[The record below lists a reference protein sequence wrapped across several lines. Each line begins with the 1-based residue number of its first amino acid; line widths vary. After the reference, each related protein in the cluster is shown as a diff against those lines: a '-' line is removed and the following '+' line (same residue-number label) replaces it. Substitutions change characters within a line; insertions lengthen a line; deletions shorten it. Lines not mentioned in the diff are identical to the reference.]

1 MGDLITRL
9 TSLFNLTKTVAL
21 TLPGLVGS
29 MAVVILVVAADAG
42 NSDPS
47 GPPVHAHG
55 TACPPIALTG
65 TLLEAKNI
73 DDLKETARRNQDTLE
88 KAMRD
93 LQECSEY
100 ETSQVGREET
110 LNANLKA
117 DITVLEKEQAS
128 IQDAYITYQKANSP
142 LTPTYSAK
150 LTDVTGRIARKR
162 IQRSCFMSRPSA
174 IRTGTCRRSPATRRW
189 SPDRLA
195 EPRPGLPPAKDF
207 RRVPDCSRRPYRG
220 ADSARHRHW
229 LCSRSSQSCHLWR
242 ALRWLLSQALEFSAW
257 QSAACFQPGKGDV
270 RICLSPLANPPPLQP
285 RRKAAGL

>member
-29 MAVVILVVAADAG
+29 MAVVILLWPPMPVTLIPQV
-42 NSDPS
+42 
-47 GPPVHAHG
+47 PVHAHG

-162 IQRSCFMSRPSA
+162 SEILLHEQA
-174 IRTGTCRRSPATRRW
+174 IRDKNRNMQEIARHTKMVT
-189 SPDRLA
+189 DRLA
-195 EPRPGLPPAKDF
+195 DPGRAPPAKDF